1 MLSPLPRRSGWVHGL
16 LASPTV
22 SAFPDMAVGSA
33 RALSFSRL
41 IRRSLELRPAHS
53 RCHRISWHASPK
65 ASTVSLPPQLLRL
78 LPAGAVAGWDS
89 HPLGK
94 RRLSTAHTKSGREYQ
109 LYRLVYEAIHLTTF
123 NELRGQY
130 DVEPQF
136 YVDSVKTPPGNRT
149 EAQAG
154 VMNVFNA
161 PIGVVQQ
168 GHHSSAQVI
177 IEPADTVALRD
188 ALQVLTRTIQGSAA
202 MSAETKA
209 SNQEI
214 ISDLESAI
222 K

>member
-1 MLSPLPRRSGWVHGL
+1 
-16 LASPTV
+16 
-22 SAFPDMAVGSA
+22 
-33 RALSFSRL
+33 
-41 IRRSLELRPAHS
+41 
-53 RCHRISWHASPK
+53 
-65 ASTVSLPPQLLRL
+65 
-78 LPAGAVAGWDS
+78 
-89 HPLGK
+89 
-94 RRLSTAHTKSGREYQ
+94 
-109 LYRLVYEAIHLTTF
+109 
-123 NELRGQY
+123 
-130 DVEPQF
+130 
-136 YVDSVKTPPGNRT
+136 
-149 EAQAG
+149 
-154 VMNVFNA
+154 MNVFNA

>member
-94 RRLSTAHTKSGREYQ
+94 RRLSTAHARSGPIVHRICVPEPVVSRPPNSPWLTARRSIRDCGFPSERPCQAMRLMRARPKS
-109 LYRLVYEAIHLTTF
+109 LA
-123 NELRGQY
+123 
-130 DVEPQF
+130 
-136 YVDSVKTPPGNRT
+136 
-149 EAQAG
+149 AQMSIAHA
-154 VMNVFNA
+154 A
-161 PIGVVQQ
+161 PTG
-168 GHHSSAQVI
+168 
-177 IEPADTVALRD
+177 
-188 ALQVLTRTIQGSAA
+188 
-202 MSAETKA
+202 A
-209 SNQEI
+209 S
-214 ISDLESAI
+214 L
-222 K
+222 